1 MGNKKRRVVV
11 TGLGAVTPIGNDVK
25 TFWEN
30 LVSGVPGIDR
40 IKVNFNVDEYPDL
53 PSKIAGE
60 VKDFDPLL
68 YFDKK
73 EAKRVSRYIQFGV
86 AAAIQAITDS
96 GLDKAD
102 IDKSRVGVIIG
113 SGIGGLKDIEDQHE
127 VLKKRGPKRVSPF
140 FIPYGISN
148 MIAGLTAIKFGFKGV
163 NYCVVSACA
172 TGTHSIGDAYKLI
185 QDGMIDVAIAGG
197 AEAA

>member
-140 FIPYGISN
+140 F
-148 MIAGLTAIKFGFKGV
+148 
-163 NYCVVSACA
+163 
-172 TGTHSIGDAYKLI
+172 
-185 QDGMIDVAIAGG
+185 
-197 AEAA
+197 